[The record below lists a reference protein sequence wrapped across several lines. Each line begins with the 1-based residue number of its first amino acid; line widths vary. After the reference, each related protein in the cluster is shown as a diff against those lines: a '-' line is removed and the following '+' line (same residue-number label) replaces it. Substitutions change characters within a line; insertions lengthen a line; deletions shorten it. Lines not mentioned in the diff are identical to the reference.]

1 MENIEEKYKKQSIE
15 RFEFISE
22 DNLNKL
28 KQENVNTLGELSN
41 KTRTDLKKYG
51 FENVEINK
59 IGIELQLLGLNLKN
73 SL

>member
-1 MENIEEKYKKQSIE
+1 MEEKYKKQSIE

-28 KQENVNTLGELSN
+28 KQENINTLGELST
-41 KTRTDLKKYG
+41 KTRTDLKNYG
-51 FENVEINK
+51 FESYEINK
-59 IGIELQLLGLNLKN
+59 IDIELQLLGLNLKN